1 MASSKNISLGG
12 ILSSLTLIL
21 LYLTSI
27 LPTSR
32 LFLLFVCSLFT
43 AVIVIETGTKNG
55 WLFYL
60 VTSMAGFLL
69 IPDKAIAVLYIFLF
83 GIYGLL
89 KAYVEKNSKAKFL
102 EYIAKLI
109 LYNILLFIMYYV
121 AKLFIGSINIA
132 LPYPMWAVFIGLQ
145 VAFIIYDYAFTIF
158 ISYYYK
164 HIKGKIN
171 KG

>member
-1 MASSKNISLGG
+1 MASSKNIALGG

-32 LFLLFVCSLFT
+32 LFLLVVCSLFT
-43 AVIVIETGTKNG
+43 AVIVIETDIKNG
-55 WLFYL
+55 WLFYF
-60 VTSMAGFLL
+60 VTSIAGFFL
-69 IPDKAIAVLYIFLF
+69 IPDKVIAVLYIFLF

-89 KAYVEKNSKAKFL
+89 KAHVEKNNKAKFL
-102 EYIAKLI
+102 EYIAKLG

-121 AKLFIGSINIA
+121 ARLFIGSINIV
-132 LPYPMWAVFIGLQ
+132 LPYPLWAVFIGLQ
-145 VAFIIYDYAFTIF
+145 AAFMIYDYVFTIF

-164 HIKGKIN
+164 HINRKI
-171 KG
+171 K